1 MQEIERLA
9 SVFLMP
15 ITTFLFSGLVLYVAG
30 IGLDATLMRVVWP
43 HTDMHWRR
51 IWSGCGMYGLVLAVG
66 FLFDPLRHW
75 MDVFIEQYEVIDAM
89 GSRLSAY
96 LFVSVVALLALS
108 FPLTLG
114 LIYPIGRRVEAR
126 REEENRRRDLWRET
140 G

>member
-1 MQEIERLA
+1 
-9 SVFLMP
+9 
-15 ITTFLFSGLVLYVAG
+15 
-30 IGLDATLMRVVWP
+30 
-43 HTDMHWRR
+43 
-51 IWSGCGMYGLVLAVG
+51 MYGLVLAVG
-66 FLFDPLRHW
+66 FLVDPLRHW

-108 FPLTLG
+108 FPLTIG